1 MQPYPQKGIF
11 RPPFRALDTGLAT
24 HAFGEA
30 AGFAVSDH
38 GSDKAGGGPWRVV
51 LTEDDEPVRNRLA
64 ALLRGWQ
71 GACLV
76 AECGT
81 LSETLAAIGAHDFD
95 LLITDLKLP
104 DGHGTEAIRRLR
116 AAQPDAEA
124 MVISVLA
131 DETTVLEAIEAGA
144 SGYLLKD
151 AESIDLVEAIN
162 DVMAGRS
169 PISSRIARVL
179 VRRLGMS
186 GRDSPPAEPGKSLL
200 TAREMD
206 IIWGIA
212 KGFTNAEIAERLGIS
227 RQTVPVHIRNIYR
240 KLEAS
245 NRSEAVFE
253 ASRLGLIRL

>member
-1 MQPYPQKGIF
+1 
-11 RPPFRALDTGLAT
+11 LTGDA
-24 HAFGEA
+24 
-30 AGFAVSDH
+30 S
-38 GSDKAGGGPWRVV
+38 KQAGGRRYRIV

-64 ALLRGWQ
+64 TLLRDWE
-71 GACLV
+71 GADLI
-76 AECGT
+76 AECA
-81 LSETLAAIGAHDFD
+81 TLAQSMAAIDKLQID

-131 DETTVLEAIEAGA
+131 DETTVLDAIEAGA

-151 AESIDLVEAIN
+151 AESIDLIEAIN
-162 DVMAGRS
+162 DLMSGRS

-179 VRRLGMS
+179 VRRLGMAN
-186 GRDSPPAEPGKSLL
+186 RDSQPGEQAKNL
-200 TAREMD
+200 D
-206 IIWGIA
+206 ILWGIA

-245 NRSEAVFE
+245 NRAEAVFE

>member
-1 MQPYPQKGIF
+1 M
-11 RPPFRALDTGLAT
+11 TGDA
-24 HAFGEA
+24 
-30 AGFAVSDH
+30 S
-38 GSDKAGGGPWRVV
+38 KQAGGRRYRIV

-64 ALLRGWQ
+64 TLLRDWE
-71 GACLV
+71 GADLI
-76 AECGT
+76 AECA
-81 LSETLAAIGAHDFD
+81 TLAQSMAAIDKLQID

-131 DETTVLEAIEAGA
+131 DETTVLDAIEAGA

-151 AESIDLVEAIN
+151 AESIDLIEAIN
-162 DVMAGRS
+162 DLMSGRS

-179 VRRLGMS
+179 VRRLGMAN
-186 GRDSPPAEPGKSLL
+186 RDSQPGEQAKNL
-200 TAREMD
+200 D
-206 IIWGIA
+206 ILWGIA

-245 NRSEAVFE
+245 NRAEAVFE

>member
-1 MQPYPQKGIF
+1 
-11 RPPFRALDTGLAT
+11 LTGDA
-24 HAFGEA
+24 
-30 AGFAVSDH
+30 S
-38 GSDKAGGGPWRVV
+38 KQAGGRRYRIV

-64 ALLRGWQ
+64 TLLRDWE
-71 GACLV
+71 GADLI
-76 AECGT
+76 AECA
-81 LSETLAAIGAHDFD
+81 TLAQSMAAIDKLQID

-131 DETTVLEAIEAGA
+131 DETTVLDAIEAGA

-151 AESIDLVEAIN
+151 AESIDLIEAIN
-162 DVMAGRS
+162 DLMSGRS

-179 VRRLGMS
+179 VRRLGMAN
-186 GRDSPPAEPGKSLL
+186 RDSQPGEQAKNLL
-200 TAREMD
+200 TLREMD
-206 IIWGIA
+206 ILWGIA

-245 NRSEAVFE
+245 NRAEAVFE

>member
-1 MQPYPQKGIF
+1 MRGK
-11 RPPFRALDTGLAT
+11 
-24 HAFGEA
+24 A
-30 AGFAVSDH
+30 AGFAVGDDA
-38 GSDKAGGGPWRVV
+38 SDKAGAAPYRLI

-71 GACLV
+71 GADLV

-81 LSETLAAIGAHDFD
+81 LEQTFAAIAAHDVD

-104 DGHGTEAIRRLR
+104 DGHGTDAIRSLR
-116 AAQPDAEA
+116 TVRPDAEA

-131 DETTVLEAIEAGA
+131 DETTVLDAIEAGA

-151 AESIDLVEAIN
+151 AESIDLIEAIN

-179 VRRLGMS
+179 IRRLGMNN
-186 GRDSPPAEPGKSLL
+186 GRDSQPAEPARSLL

>member
-1 MQPYPQKGIF
+1 MTDDPSKT
-11 RPPFRALDTGLAT
+11 RDA
-24 HAFGEA
+24 
-30 AGFAVSDH
+30 
-38 GSDKAGGGPWRVV
+38 GPWRVI

-64 ALLRGWQ
+64 TLLRGWE
-71 GACLV
+71 GAELV

-81 LSETLAAIGAHDFD
+81 LEQSLAAIGTHVVD

-116 AAQPDAEA
+116 AAQPEAEA

-131 DETTVLEAIEAGA
+131 DETTVLDAIEAGA

-151 AESIDLVEAIN
+151 AESIDLIEAID

-179 VRRLGMS
+179 VRRLGMN
-186 GRDSPPAEPGKSLL
+186 GRDSQPAEPVKNLL